1 MRIAVT
7 YENGDVFQNFAIAK
21 QFKLFLVDE
30 GEIFNDMVV
39 DASGDLLEFLAARK
53 VDTLIC
59 GNILPDVKS
68 ALEQLN
74 IAVFERVTGS
84 ADNAARAY
92 LVGSLS

>member
-7 YENGDVFQNFAIAK
+7 YENGDVFQNFGIAK

-59 GNILPDVKS
+59 GNILPDVKA

-84 ADNAARAY
+84 ADNAARSY
-92 LVGSLS
+92 LAG